1 MDIEE
6 HNAPIPEDRIPTES
20 PTIVNENPA
29 EEPDDL
35 ALRKTA
41 LHVSGVDFMSEAQ
54 IKEFVSTYVPEHE
67 CVIEWINDNEC
78 NLVFPDE
85 DVARRALYL
94 LISEPISEFDDYAE
108 HPMKP
113 CPSLPS
119 SSYQIRYARYKD
131 KKVKSAHLY
140 SRYYLFHG
148 DPHEKD
154 RSSPSQ
160 RNSPEN
166 EDTKEVSNPLRK
178 RIGPKVS
185 QLSLLE
191 RISASPAAER
201 KRRRNRRL
209 KKKSDT

>member
-1 MDIEE
+1 MSIEE
-6 HNAPIPEDRIPTES
+6 HNAPLHEDRIPTENLA
-20 PTIVNENPA
+20 IVNETPA
-29 EEPDDL
+29 ENPDVL
-35 ALRKTA
+35 ALRRTA

-54 IKEFVSTYVPEHE
+54 IKEFISTYVLEHE

-85 DVARRALYL
+85 DVARRALFL
-94 LISEPISEFDDYAE
+94 LVAEPVSEFDDYAE
-108 HPMKP
+108 YPMKSNP
-113 CPSLPS
+113 NIPS
-119 SSYQIRYARYKD
+119 STYHIRYARYQD

-154 RSSPSQ
+154 RSSHLQ
-160 RNSPEN
+160 RKSPDS
-166 EDTKEVSNPLRK
+166 EDTKGKPNPLRS
-178 RIGPKVS
+178 RIGPKAS

-191 RISASPAAER
+191 RISASPASQR

-209 KKKSDT
+209 KKKSET